1 MARLLRRPLASKCW
15 SLPLW
20 ALSVMKPSP
29 VSLPLT
35 TYSLAG
41 PITHSAQSS
50 KADWPQSL
58 VLGFLLWPLYTWP
71 AHWHGFRSTLC
82 WRPQAL
88 PAWGSHPSQL
98 ALPGQLQFH
107 VSSAALPSHLVLLP
121 SVLPFL
127 KSQHNHP
134 SSLPSR
140 ELEVLQGQS
149 SKLKGL
155 QVTSPGWWIY
165 FLFKKWVYRF

>member
-1 MARLLRRPLASKCW
+1 MARLLRRPLAFKCW

-41 PITHSAQSS
+41 PITHSAQSL

-71 AHWHGFRSTLC
+71 AHHHGFRSILC
-82 WRPQAL
+82 WRPYAL
-88 PAWGSHPSQL
+88 PARGSCPSQL
-98 ALPGQLQFH
+98 VFPGQLQFR
-107 VSSAALPSHLVLLP
+107 VSSTALPSHLVLLP

-127 KSQHNHP
+127 SLNTIIHP
-134 SSLPSR
+134 VFAGSSPR
-140 ELEVLQGQS
+140 AGQQ
-149 SKLKGL
+149 KLKGL

-165 FLFKKWVYRF
+165 FLFKKRVCRF